1 MAQFKKQIIGIVCA
15 TLLTI
20 VAVFA
25 FGFIAQSYSAG
36 FGEFAKQST
45 QLAIE
50 KHLGKYIAVLLI
62 STIVLCA
69 MGFAKTKLIKPLY
82 VIWGILI
89 CGVCFVVCM
98 HTGKYVFFDGTPEIK
113 ALAVPAV
120 RLFAFVFGV
129 VFPLLHLILCI
140 QACGNS
146 LKDNTINQI
155 ITMLIFLILFWIL
168 TYIVG
173 IIVSGI
179 YQEMTIAACL
189 SAIITIFPA
198 MSMNSIKQQ
207 LKNHQH

>member
-25 FGFIAQSYSAG
+25 FGVIAQSYLAG

-50 KHLGKYIAVLLI
+50 KHFGKYIAVLLI

-82 VIWGILI
+82 MIWGILI
-89 CGVCFVVCM
+89 CGVCLAVCM
-98 HTGKYVFFDGTPEIK
+98 NTGKYVFFDGTPEIK

-120 RLFAFVFGV
+120 RLFAFVFGIA
-129 VFPLLHLILCI
+129 FPLLHLVLCI

-146 LKDNTINQI
+146 LKDNTINQV

-179 YQEMTIAACL
+179 YQEMAIAACL

>member
-1 MAQFKKQIIGIVCA
+1 MKQFKNQIIGVVCA
-15 TLLTI
+15 TALTLI
-20 VAVFA
+20 AIFA
-25 FGFIAQSYSAG
+25 FRIIAQFYSAG
-36 FGEFAKQST
+36 FGEFAKEST

-82 VIWGILI
+82 MIWGILI
-89 CGVCFVVCM
+89 CGVCLAVCM
-98 HTGKYVFFDGTPEIK
+98 NTGKYVFFDGTPEIK

-120 RLFAFVFGV
+120 RLFAFVFGIA
-129 VFPLLHLILCI
+129 FPLLHLVLCI

-146 LKDNTINQI
+146 LKDNTINQV

-179 YQEMTIAACL
+179 YQEMAIAACL

>member
-1 MAQFKKQIIGIVCA
+1 MAQFKKQIIGVVCA

-20 VAVFA
+20 AAVFA
-25 FGFIAQSYSAG
+25 FGVIAQSYSAG

-50 KHLGKYIAVLLI
+50 KHFGKYIAVLLI

-98 HTGKYVFFDGTPEIK
+98 HTGKYLFFDGTPEIK
-113 ALAVPAV
+113 ALAVPAT
-120 RLFAFVFGV
+120 RLFAFVFGIT
-129 VFPLLHLILCI
+129 FPLLHLILCI

-146 LKDNTINQI
+146 LKDNAVNQV
-155 ITMLIFLILFWIL
+155 ITMLIFLILFGVL

-173 IIVSGI
+173 SISSSI
-179 YQEMTIAACL
+179 YQEITIAVCL
-189 SAIITIFPA
+189 SAVITIFPA
-198 MSMNSIKQQ
+198 MSMNNIRQQ
-207 LKNHQH
+207 LKNHQR